1 MRAELYIAAVP
12 AGEMSEVFP
21 PRRQAQLEETKN
33 IPHRRQRYF
42 VWKLLEYGLRQSL
55 GLSMEQ
61 VDLSLDD
68 RGRWSCDGCFF
79 SLTHSGGA
87 VAVAISDAPVGVD
100 LERLDRK
107 LHPGLPKNV
116 LTAAQLQ
123 EFAALPEIRQ
133 KTYLLE
139 KWCEKESLF
148 KWKEAAPAA
157 EPPRPCTGTVSVA
170 EQEYCYALVTEAPH
184 RLILLK
190 EKDLWY

>member
-12 AGEMSEVFP
+12 AGEMGEVFP

-61 VDLSLDD
+61 VDLSLGD
-68 RGRWSCDGCFF
+68 RGRWSCDACFF
-79 SLTHSGGA
+79 SLTHSGDA

-100 LERLDRK
+100 LERLDRR

-123 EFAALPEIRQ
+123 EFAALPENQQ

-148 KWKEAAPAA
+148 KWKEAAPSA
-157 EPPRPCTGTVSVA
+157 EPPKPCTGTVSVA